1 MLLCRKKKYAAVR
14 IEPDPSTNQMKETI
28 EYKGLDIVRRDWCLL
43 AKEAGK
49 RVVDYLLSDQD
60 TQDAIQCIVE
70 YLTSLLATLED
81 VNIQQFSI
89 TKQLTKPIEHYPADQ
104 LLPHVLVAKRLAKMG
119 TRKNVYILT
128 ILVIVVTIVVT
139 IVLTIVLT
147 IGDDYPSSSIGW
159 GYHLLCNC
167 QSRRCSQRRFNS
179 PSWS

>member
-119 TRKNVYILT
+119 TRKNVYIVT
-128 ILVIVVTIVVT
+128 TVVIVVTIVIT
-139 IVLTIVLT
+139 IVITIVLT

-159 GYHLLCNC
+159 GYHLLCDC

>member
-70 YLTSLLATLED
+70 YLTSLLATLEN

-119 TRKNVYILT
+119 TRKNVYNILT
-128 ILVIVVTIVVT
+128 ILVIVLI

-159 GYHLLCNC
+159 GYHLLCNG
-167 QSRRCSQRRFNS
+167 
-179 PSWS
+179 